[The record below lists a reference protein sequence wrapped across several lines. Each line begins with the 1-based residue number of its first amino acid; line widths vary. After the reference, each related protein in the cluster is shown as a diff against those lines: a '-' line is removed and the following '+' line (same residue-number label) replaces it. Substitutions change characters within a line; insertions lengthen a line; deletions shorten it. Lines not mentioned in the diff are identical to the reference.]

1 MEAYESQLFVEGETA
16 RARFLLGKVMQMTG
30 DPNAESC
37 LEQAMQDRRKLV
49 DGTDERPSE
58 MLTVADFDAIGPFGA
73 R

>member
-1 MEAYESQLFVEGETA
+1 
-16 RARFLLGKVMQMTG
+16 MQMTG

-58 MLTVADFDAIGPFGA
+58 MLTVADFDAIVPFGA